1 MGIVLRLGPRSENTV
16 ELLRFQPTI
25 RGGGEIMIVKDT
37 LIFPKIV
44 EVCESV

>member
-25 RGGGEIMIVKDT
+25 RGGEGDNDGERYINFSED
-37 LIFPKIV
+37 
-44 EVCESV
+44 S